1 MLDDPMQ
8 VEHVLRMGSC
18 EIIDVD
24 DPGPAVIYPRTNT
37 ADLSSFDVFGANA
50 AAEPEVAGANGI
62 DEVAGAETA
71 EDVAGAMPEV
81 AHAMPETAEAAEVGA
96 NAEAEVA
103 DDSVDGYSTA
113 DDLAALAAWV
123 ESHTD
128 SDIDCLT
135 RIIYGWA

>member
-8 VEHVLRMGSC
+8 VEHVLRMDSC

-24 DPGPAVIYPRTNT
+24 DPGPAVIPRTNT
-37 ADLSSFDVFGANA
+37 ADLSIFEVFGANA

-62 DEVAGAETA
+62 AEVAGAETA

-81 AHAMPETAEAAEVGA
+81 ADAMPETAEAAEVGA

-103 DDSVDGYSTA
+103 DDSFDGYSTA
-113 DDLAALAAWV
+113 DDLAALAALV

-135 RIIYGWA
+135 RIVFGWA

>member
-8 VEHVLRMGSC
+8 VEHVLRMDSC

-24 DPGPAVIYPRTNT
+24 DPGPAVIPRTNT
-37 ADLSSFDVFGANA
+37 ADLSIFEVFGANA

-62 DEVAGAETA
+62 AEVAGAETA
-71 EDVAGAMPEV
+71 EVAGAMPEV
-81 AHAMPETAEAAEVGA
+81 ADSMPAEAEVGA
-96 NAEAEVA
+96 NADAEVA

-123 ESHTD
+123 
-128 SDIDCLT
+128 
-135 RIIYGWA
+135 